1 MFLTLEPGSSF
12 VPEWYI
18 NAVLYQL
25 ERVRRGEIRQL
36 IINLPPRSLKSMMA
50 SVAFPAY
57 VLGQDPTRR
66 IICVSYSSDLS
77 TKLANDFRAII
88 TAAWYKLAF
97 PYTQIGVKESEG
109 EITTRLGFPIG
120 DVCWGTLQ
128 AGEGYHHHR

>member
-1 MFLTLEPGSSF
+1 
-12 VPEWYI
+12 
-18 NAVLYQL
+18 
-25 ERVRRGEIRQL
+25 
-36 IINLPPRSLKSMMA
+36 MMA

-88 TAAWYKLAF
+88 TAAWYKVAF

-109 EITTRLGFPIG
+109 EIDDQQVRLPIG
-120 DVCWGTLQ
+120 DVCWRH
-128 AGEGYHHHR
+128 AYRPRRRYHHHR